1 LRPQPGFAVVEAT
14 DAWLRGRRAQRSDV
28 VGRSFL
34 ELVETARSAGVADA
48 LARVAA
54 TGAPDQL
61 NAPIR
66 AEDGS
71 LYGIVHRDEAL
82 EEELLHSAHERDEAL
97 RRLDAA
103 QREIEAFAHSA
114 SHDLRSPL
122 RAIGGYCALLRNL
135 DPGSLPPI
143 ANDLVA
149 RIDQNT
155 RGMSAILDGLLGALE
170 RGPDAHAAPARG
182 PERARAAAGAKEL
195 QYREPERAVKFA
207 IAEGLQATADER
219 PRHASRSRTSSATP
233 WKVHG
238 AAQGGTHR
246 VREAAGSWG
255 RKSSTSPTTAWG
267 FDAAQRAEPLHA
279 VLPHACGHRSSPAT
293 AWGSPPVRRVV
304 ERHGG
309 QVWAESQPGMGA
321 PPSSSRSGAAPRP
334 ASAAEPG
341 SRPASRVA
349 DAA

>member
-1 LRPQPGFAVVEAT
+1 MLLRPQPGFAVVEAT

-28 VGRSFL
+28 VGKSFL
-34 ELVETARSAGVADA
+34 DLVEKARSPGVAEA

-97 RRLDAA
+97 RRLEAA
-103 QREIEAFAHSA
+103 KREIEAFAHSA

-149 RIDQNT
+149 RIDKGT
-155 RGMSAILDGLLGALE
+155 RGMASILDGLLALLTV
-170 RGPDAHAAPARG
+170 DQARMV
-182 PERARAAAGAKEL
+182 RRRVDLSAVAWRGAKDL
-195 QYREPERAVKFA
+195 QYREPGRAVKLA
-207 IAEGLQATADER
+207 IAEGLQAAADER
-219 PRHASRSRTSSATP
+219 LVSLAIENLIANA
-233 WKVHG
+233 WKYT
-238 AAQGGTHR
+238 AP
-246 VREAAGSWG
+246 
-255 RKSSTSPTTAWG
+255 RKSARIEFGCRRVVGQEVFYVSDNGVG
-267 FDAAQRAEPLHA
+267 FDAAHA
-279 VLPHACGHRSSPAT
+279 QKLFTPFYRMHSSAQFEGHGMGLAT
-293 AWGSPPVRRVV
+293 VRRVV

-309 QVWAESQPGMGA
+309 QVWAESQPEMGTTIKFTLGGGA
-321 PPSSSRSGAAPRP
+321 PG
-334 ASAAEPG
+334 G
-341 SRPASRVA
+341 
-349 DAA
+349 